1 MSAVEGW
8 VKVRLVPKE
17 RREVEGVTWP
27 DTVPQVA
34 WVSMERGDL
43 VYCDQ
48 T

>member
-8 VKVRLVPKE
+8 VKVREGPKV
-17 RREVEGVTWP
+17 RRELEADTWP
-27 DTVPQVA
+27 ATVPQVA
-34 WVSMERGDL
+34 WVSMERGEL